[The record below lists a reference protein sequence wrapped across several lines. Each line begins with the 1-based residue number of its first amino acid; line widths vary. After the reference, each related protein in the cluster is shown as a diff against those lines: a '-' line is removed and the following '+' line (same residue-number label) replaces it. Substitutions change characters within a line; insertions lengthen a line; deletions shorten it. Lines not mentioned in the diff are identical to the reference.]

1 MDALGVGSA
10 RTSGNKIRESHMGK
24 KAKKPV
30 VILKPK
36 GRGSRSAKEITRAIK
51 KVMAERTQSEQQS
64 VLNDK
69 K

>member
-1 MDALGVGSA
+1 
-10 RTSGNKIRESHMGK
+10 MGK

-36 GRGSRSAKEITRAIK
+36 GRASRSAAEITRAIK
-51 KVMAERTQSEQQS
+51 KVMAERKQREQQS
-64 VLNDK
+64 VSNDK

>member
-1 MDALGVGSA
+1 MDALGVESA
-10 RTSGNKIRESHMGK
+10 MTSDNKIRESHMGK

-51 KVMAERTQSEQQS
+51 QVWAQQEQRGQQS
-64 VLNDK
+64 VSDDK